1 MHRAIGAI
9 TNEANFKNI
18 QPPIWQRGQEN
29 GQQCWETANKR
40 PFLRYGLHEQRA
52 NAGGTN
58 LAKLAIRK
66 ETRNTLMDAQDLK
79 NMPFKESKANLD
91 FLDAYKSELKGKR
104 KRIYVQ
110 LCRSLPER
118 WLAREATFYTDAQRP
133 VCLFVHQ
140 HERLD

>member
-66 ETRNTLMDAQDLK
+66 ETRKETSNTHGCGG
-79 NMPFKESKANLD
+79 SKKKD
-91 FLDAYKSELKGKR
+91 V
-104 KRIYVQ
+104 I
-110 LCRSLPER
+110 
-118 WLAREATFYTDAQRP
+118 
-133 VCLFVHQ
+133 
-140 HERLD
+140 